1 MWSGLDELRSVFRW
15 GQKTCVVRSSGTT
28 KFWSG
33 GDGCCNSNL
42 TQVFDGMDS
51 STHRLWLDRDEVE
64 VGLLN
69 QWVEWT

>member
-1 MWSGLDELRSVFRW
+1 MVDWIEVGFFF
-15 GQKTCVVRSSGTT
+15 GGVRIVRGP
-28 KFWSG
+28 FECHHEILIG
-33 GDGCCNSNL
+33 RDGCCNSNL
-42 TQVFDGMDS
+42 RQVGDGMDS